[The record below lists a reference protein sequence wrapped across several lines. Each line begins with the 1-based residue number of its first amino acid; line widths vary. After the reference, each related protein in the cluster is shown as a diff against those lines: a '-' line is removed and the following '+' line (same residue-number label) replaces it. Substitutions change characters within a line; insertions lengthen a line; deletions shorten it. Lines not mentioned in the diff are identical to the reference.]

1 MHINGFKQ
9 LAKMSL
15 IPLENSI
22 TGAMPVIF
30 FEAQIH
36 GQSQKILME
45 IGLSLD
51 TDQCSVALL
60 SEYFII
66 LSLFFFLSKF

>member
-1 MHINGFKQ
+1 
-9 LAKMSL
+9 MSL

-60 SEYFII
+60 SDCTSNALIYYEQYGKN
-66 LSLFFFLSKF
+66 LQTKKT